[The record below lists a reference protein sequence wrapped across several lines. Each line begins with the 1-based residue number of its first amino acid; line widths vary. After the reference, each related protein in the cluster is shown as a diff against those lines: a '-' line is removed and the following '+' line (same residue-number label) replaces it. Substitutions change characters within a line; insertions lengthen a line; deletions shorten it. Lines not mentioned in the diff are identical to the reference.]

1 MIKIKLTR
9 EEILLVI
16 IEAAVKKFEALYRQL
31 QQQLYRYSVT
41 GLYNRKYLLEQGDR
55 LLKEGRRNA
64 LAVID
69 IRNLKTYNEIFGY
82 ETTDKILRAIAKK
95 IKSYCGKYC
104 ILGNLDSGR
113 FWVLTRLEPAE
124 AEKVLRDFI
133 KFLTEEELTIKLD
146 NEEFIILVSLNVG
159 MAFYPEH
166 GKDIAELLMAAEMA
180 TDRAKSMGTDTYLI
194 FKSEYRK
201 EIEENIQI
209 ESLLRRSIKSGEIE
223 QQVYPVFQLKVNPQT
238 EEVTGAEVLMRWKL
252 HPKIYKVI
260 LVAEN
265 TGLIKELFNI
275 LVEKTVPVMK
285 EVFQIYPNFSF
296 SFNISPAQ
304 LMSVEDLKRTMD
316 NLLSTGLS
324 PERMQLEITETQIL
338 ENKKVEETLR
348 RFIDSGFKLVIDD
361 FGKGYSSFD
370 RLKEWEIY
378 GVKIDRSLVTD
389 IIAHVRREGKGCR
402 EFKFLKNLVNFL
414 KRVGYN
420 VTVEGVEDQATVELL
435 KELDVD
441 EIQGYYYSRPVE
453 KETFLECLRRW
464 KEVKRCPF
472 KGN

>member
-31 QQQLYRYSVT
+31 QQQLYRYGVT
-41 GLYNRKYLLEQGDR
+41 GLYNRKYLLEKGNR
-55 LLKEGRRNA
+55 LLEEGKRNT

-82 ETTDKILRAIAKK
+82 ETTDKILRAIAQK
-95 IKSYCGKYC
+95 IKRYCGKHC

-113 FWVLTRLEPAE
+113 FWVLTKLERQE
-124 AEKVLRDFI
+124 AEKILQDFI
-133 KFLTEEELTIKLD
+133 KFLTEEELTIKVD
-146 NEEFIILVSLNVG
+146 GEEFVILVSLNVG

-166 GKDIAELLMAAEMA
+166 GKDIAELLMSAEMA
-180 TDRAKSMGTDTYLI
+180 TDRAKGLGTNTYLI
-194 FKSEYRK
+194 FREEFRK
-201 EIEENIQI
+201 EVEENIQI
-209 ESLLRRSIKSGEIE
+209 ESLLRRSIRSGEIE

-238 EEVTGAEVLMRWKL
+238 EELTGAEVLMRWKL

-275 LVEKTVPVMK
+275 LVKKTVPVME
-285 EVFQIYPNFSF
+285 EVLRIYPDFSF

-304 LMSVEDLKRTMD
+304 LISVEDLKQAMD
-316 NLLSTGLS
+316 YLLSEGIS
-324 PERMQLEITETQIL
+324 AERIQLEITETQML
-338 ENKKVEETLR
+338 ENKKVEETLKE
-348 RFIDSGFKLVIDD
+348 FIHSGFKLVIDD

-389 IIAHVRREGKGCR
+389 IIAKVRKEGKGCK

-414 KRVGYN
+414 KRVGYT

-435 KELDVD
+435 KELEVD

-453 KETFLECLRRW
+453 WKTFIECLRRW

-472 KGN
+472 EGN